1 MNSYLQPTKLCDFD
15 VAPEIRSTTLALTA
29 DMTEPSQKVNAVAR
43 FVKEIKYTYDEWYV
57 TASTTLATK
66 EGMCSSKTNLMVA
79 MLRSI
84 GIPSRYRI
92 FRVRAESE
100 LFNWLIKQ
108 DKRIEWASYNL
119 SQQDHVIAEVLLG
132 TVLLFD
138 LAKDTAYENGLR
150 KLYIPV
156 EIETDDNN
164 PLVVDSFDEWARAR
178 YLKRINDERQPVNL
192 SLANR
197 QLEKIRQIG
206 VQ

>member
-15 VAPEIRSTTLALTA
+15 VAPEIRITTLALTA
-29 DMTEPSQKVNAVAR
+29 DLTEPSQKVNAVAR
-43 FVKEIKYTYDEWYV
+43 FVKEIKYAYDEWYV
-57 TASTTLATK
+57 TASTILATK
-66 EGMCSSKTNLMVA
+66 EGMCSSKTNLMIA

-84 GIPSRYRI
+84 GIQVRYRI

-119 SQQDHVIAEVLLG
+119 SQQDHVIAEILLG
-132 TVLLFD
+132 IVLTFD
-138 LAKDTAYENGLR
+138 LAKDTAYEKGLR

-156 EIETDDNN
+156 EIETDDDN
-164 PLVVDSFDEWARAR
+164 PLLVDSLDEWAHAK
-178 YLKRINDERQPVNL
+178 YLRRINGGRQPVDL

-206 VQ
+206 TQ

>member
-15 VAPEIRSTTLALTA
+15 VTPEIRSTALALTA
-29 DMTEPSQKVNAVAR
+29 DATEPYQKVTALAR
-43 FVKEIKYTYDEWYV
+43 FVKEIKYAYDEWYV
-57 TASTTLATK
+57 AASATLATK

-108 DKRIEWASYNL
+108 DNRIEWASYNMH
-119 SQQDHVIAEVLLG
+119 QQDHVIAEVLLE
-132 TVLLFD
+132 TVLTFD
-138 LAKDTAYENGLR
+138 LAKDTAYEKGLR

-164 PLVVDSFDEWARAR
+164 PLIVDSFDDWAHAR
-178 YLKRINDERQPVNL
+178 YLRRINDERQLVDL

-197 QLEKIRQIG
+197 QLDIIRQIG
-206 VQ
+206 TR